1 MASPPVIVNHSVVR
15 AGASARA
22 SAAGL
27 AAYAGTRRGVVI
39 EISEADGRRLGVD
52 GLAAYAAN
60 RTGSTGGLWGADGP
74 VPVAEARRAI
84 AQNGGAVLT
93 TVVTVPNDIAPG
105 AGLDRLDAWQALVR
119 SEWPRL
125 FSEMTGVP
133 ESRVE
138 FYAAMHINGTSHHVH
153 ILTIDREGDW
163 DSLLPKGKMEAARL
177 EISSKAMAPL
187 LREAYIERDL
197 ARKAALE
204 AVARIDRGK
213 LDIGLPPNGRIEAAH
228 LRRFHPEA
236 SAALREALGRA
247 ASDSPALAGALE
259 RHRKAVERCAGLK
272 CLTGEARDV
281 YVRKAAADLGLRC
294 ENAAL
299 RVIVPDRTPAREE
312 VPTRRAPNRP
322 RDGEAAGSRTH
333 HRGPGLHPED
343 APRKARAKGRARPD
357 PRAGR
362 PQGVSHGRP
371 GLQACAVARSGPRAR
386 RRDGD
391 PGRQGSHTGRQ
402 RTRHGGRGRREGA
415 AAHRRDPEDPR
426 LRRHRAV
433 ERPRAEDSEQDR
445 EDDHE
450 MKPKSFNRD
459 MKRELAGTLAAH
471 GVDAVIACA
480 AAAGA
485 WDYARWWT
493 LSLISGLSVLLRL
506 PTADPGPEPTYV
518 FRGPLEAA
526 ADAAASGQ
534 AGELLAALALVAAS
548 VLALG
553 FVSWGRSWARLHD
566 GTFAGDRA
574 PTRTHGDAWLES
586 RPSRVARRCP
596 PWDGKAAAEG
606 LVAAGCIGGGIAMV
620 PAVHCL
626 IRAGSGAGK
635 SRRALAPSIAA
646 AIDRNAHGI
655 PTSVIVH
662 DPKSEIRA
670 WTEPLARR
678 AGMEVVAIRLDEPV
692 KSARFNPLDR
702 AIAALGTEGTAGA
715 VAELRELSSAIVPD
729 AFSSG
734 QRFFTDA
741 SRNLLTG
748 LCLLAITDERIPDGA
763 RNLSTVLALLEPRDG
778 KSAVK
783 SLEELAADLPA
794 GNPARQ
800 FLLVASSNG
809 GGGEALVSTA
819 RNYLM
824 SFCDDDVSRMLWD
837 GEVDLAS
844 VGRKPTILYIAS
856 ATDRGDR
863 GALVSCI
870 FSQALSAL
878 RETARLSGG
887 RLPAETL
894 LAIDEGSGI
903 PKIPRL
909 LGDLAEVRSIGLH
922 VVFVLQNTHLLEA
935 RCGYSRAESDALL
948 ALLGTQVVL
957 SVESVGEAEE
967 ISKRLGDYSVRTTG
981 ESSTKG
987 TQSSSSGKSFS
998 VARRPLITPSELMA
1012 WSARENG
1019 ALVIDAGG
1027 PMALASR
1034 DITETFL
1041 GPLLGLTSPEAE
1053 GALLARALEG
1063 ETRNTS
1069 PAPVWRI
1076 PEKPKKPKGSPP
1088 GGRKRKVSAAP
1099 DGF

>member
-1 MASPPVIVNHSVVR
+1 
-15 AGASARA
+15 
-22 SAAGL
+22 
-27 AAYAGTRRGVVI
+27 
-39 EISEADGRRLGVD
+39 
-52 GLAAYAAN
+52 
-60 RTGSTGGLWGADGP
+60 
-74 VPVAEARRAI
+74 
-84 AQNGGAVLT
+84 
-93 TVVTVPNDIAPG
+93 
-105 AGLDRLDAWQALVR
+105 
-119 SEWPRL
+119 
-125 FSEMTGVP
+125 
-133 ESRVE
+133 
-138 FYAAMHINGTSHHVH
+138 
-153 ILTIDREGDW
+153 
-163 DSLLPKGKMEAARL
+163 
-177 EISSKAMAPL
+177 
-187 LREAYIERDL
+187 
-197 ARKAALE
+197 
-204 AVARIDRGK
+204 
-213 LDIGLPPNGRIEAAH
+213 
-228 LRRFHPEA
+228 
-236 SAALREALGRA
+236 
-247 ASDSPALAGALE
+247 
-259 RHRKAVERCAGLK
+259 
-272 CLTGEARDV
+272 
-281 YVRKAAADLGLRC
+281 
-294 ENAAL
+294 
-299 RVIVPDRTPAREE
+299 
-312 VPTRRAPNRP
+312 
-322 RDGEAAGSRTH
+322 
-333 HRGPGLHPED
+333 
-343 APRKARAKGRARPD
+343 
-357 PRAGR
+357 
-362 PQGVSHGRP
+362 
-371 GLQACAVARSGPRAR
+371 
-386 RRDGD
+386 
-391 PGRQGSHTGRQ
+391 
-402 RTRHGGRGRREGA
+402 
-415 AAHRRDPEDPR
+415 
-426 LRRHRAV
+426 
-433 ERPRAEDSEQDR
+433 
-445 EDDHE
+445 
-450 MKPKSFNRD
+450 MKPKSFNRN
-459 MKRELAGTLAAH
+459 MRRELADTLAAH
-471 GVDAVIACA
+471 GIVAVVAAIATVS
-480 AAAGA
+480 A
-485 WDYARWWT
+485 WDYASWWMASLASDLST
-493 LSLISGLSVLLRL
+493 LLHLQVG
-506 PTADPGPEPTYV
+506 DPGAEPDTV
-518 FRGPLEAA
+518 LRNPLDTL
-526 ADAAASGQ
+526 ADTLATGKV
-534 AGELLAALALVAAS
+534 GGLLAAVAAVAVTIM
-548 VLALG
+548 VLGL
-553 FVSWGRSWARLHD
+553 VSWARSWLRLHD

-596 PWDGKAAAEG
+596 PWDGKEAARG
-606 LVAAGCIGGGIAMV
+606 LVAAGCVGGGIAMV
-620 PAVHCL
+620 PAIHCL

-635 SRRALAPSIAA
+635 TRRSLAVSVAA

-678 AGMEVVAIRLDEPV
+678 AGMEVVA
-692 KSARFNPLDR
+692 
-702 AIAALGTEGTAGA
+702 GA

-748 LCLLAITDERIPDGA
+748 LCLFAIADERIPDGA
-763 RNLSTVLALLEPRDG
+763 RNLSTVLTLLEPRDG

-922 VVFVLQNTHLLEA
+922 VVFVLQNTRLLEA

-967 ISKRLGDYSVRTTG
+967 ISKRLGDYSVKTTG
-981 ESSTKG
+981 QSSTKG

-1019 ALVIDAGG
+1019 ALVIDAEG

-1041 GPLLGLTSPEAE
+1041 GPLLGMTSSEAE

-1063 ETRNTS
+1063 EARNDA

-1076 PEKPKKPKGSPP
+1076 PEKPKKPKGSPS

>member
-1 MASPPVIVNHSVVR
+1 
-15 AGASARA
+15 
-22 SAAGL
+22 
-27 AAYAGTRRGVVI
+27 
-39 EISEADGRRLGVD
+39 
-52 GLAAYAAN
+52 
-60 RTGSTGGLWGADGP
+60 
-74 VPVAEARRAI
+74 
-84 AQNGGAVLT
+84 
-93 TVVTVPNDIAPG
+93 
-105 AGLDRLDAWQALVR
+105 
-119 SEWPRL
+119 
-125 FSEMTGVP
+125 
-133 ESRVE
+133 
-138 FYAAMHINGTSHHVH
+138 
-153 ILTIDREGDW
+153 
-163 DSLLPKGKMEAARL
+163 
-177 EISSKAMAPL
+177 
-187 LREAYIERDL
+187 
-197 ARKAALE
+197 
-204 AVARIDRGK
+204 
-213 LDIGLPPNGRIEAAH
+213 
-228 LRRFHPEA
+228 
-236 SAALREALGRA
+236 
-247 ASDSPALAGALE
+247 
-259 RHRKAVERCAGLK
+259 
-272 CLTGEARDV
+272 
-281 YVRKAAADLGLRC
+281 
-294 ENAAL
+294 
-299 RVIVPDRTPAREE
+299 
-312 VPTRRAPNRP
+312 
-322 RDGEAAGSRTH
+322 
-333 HRGPGLHPED
+333 
-343 APRKARAKGRARPD
+343 
-357 PRAGR
+357 
-362 PQGVSHGRP
+362 
-371 GLQACAVARSGPRAR
+371 
-386 RRDGD
+386 
-391 PGRQGSHTGRQ
+391 
-402 RTRHGGRGRREGA
+402 
-415 AAHRRDPEDPR
+415 
-426 LRRHRAV
+426 
-433 ERPRAEDSEQDR
+433 
-445 EDDHE
+445 

-459 MKRELAGTLAAH
+459 MRRELADTLAAH
-471 GVDAVIACA
+471 GIVAGVAAIATV
-480 AAAGA
+480 GA
-485 WDYARWWT
+485 WDYASWWT
-493 LSLISGLSVLLRL
+493 ASLASDLSTLLHL
-506 PTADPGPEPTYV
+506 QVSDPGTEPDTV
-518 FRGPLEAA
+518 LRNPLDTLADTLAA
-526 ADAAASGQ
+526 GK
-534 AGELLAALALVAAS
+534 AGGLLAAVAAVAVTIM
-548 VLALG
+548 VLGL
-553 FVSWGRSWARLHD
+553 VSWARSWLRLHD

-635 SRRALAPSIAA
+635 SRRATAPSIVA

-702 AIAALGTEGTAGA
+702 AIAALGTEGVAGA
-715 VAELRELSSAIVPD
+715 VAELRELSAAIVPD

-748 LCLLAITDERIPDGA
+748 LCLLAIADGRIPDGA

-967 ISKRLGDYSVRTTG
+967 ISKRLGDYSVKTTG
-981 ESSTKG
+981 QSSTKG

-1019 ALVIDAGG
+1019 ALVIDTEG

-1041 GPLLGLTSPEAE
+1041 GPLLGMTSPEAE

-1063 ETRNTS
+1063 EARNAV

-1076 PEKPKKPKGSPP
+1076 PEKPKKPKGSPS

>member
-1 MASPPVIVNHSVVR
+1 M
-15 AGASARA
+15 
-22 SAAGL
+22 
-27 AAYAGTRRGVVI
+27 
-39 EISEADGRRLGVD
+39 
-52 GLAAYAAN
+52 
-60 RTGSTGGLWGADGP
+60 
-74 VPVAEARRAI
+74 
-84 AQNGGAVLT
+84 
-93 TVVTVPNDIAPG
+93 
-105 AGLDRLDAWQALVR
+105 
-119 SEWPRL
+119 
-125 FSEMTGVP
+125 
-133 ESRVE
+133 
-138 FYAAMHINGTSHHVH
+138 
-153 ILTIDREGDW
+153 
-163 DSLLPKGKMEAARL
+163 
-177 EISSKAMAPL
+177 
-187 LREAYIERDL
+187 
-197 ARKAALE
+197 
-204 AVARIDRGK
+204 
-213 LDIGLPPNGRIEAAH
+213 
-228 LRRFHPEA
+228 
-236 SAALREALGRA
+236 
-247 ASDSPALAGALE
+247 
-259 RHRKAVERCAGLK
+259 
-272 CLTGEARDV
+272 
-281 YVRKAAADLGLRC
+281 
-294 ENAAL
+294 
-299 RVIVPDRTPAREE
+299 
-312 VPTRRAPNRP
+312 
-322 RDGEAAGSRTH
+322 
-333 HRGPGLHPED
+333 
-343 APRKARAKGRARPD
+343 
-357 PRAGR
+357 
-362 PQGVSHGRP
+362 
-371 GLQACAVARSGPRAR
+371 
-386 RRDGD
+386 
-391 PGRQGSHTGRQ
+391 
-402 RTRHGGRGRREGA
+402 
-415 AAHRRDPEDPR
+415 
-426 LRRHRAV
+426 
-433 ERPRAEDSEQDR
+433 
-445 EDDHE
+445 
-450 MKPKSFNRD
+450 
-459 MKRELAGTLAAH
+459 
-471 GVDAVIACA
+471 
-480 AAAGA
+480 
-485 WDYARWWT
+485 
-493 LSLISGLSVLLRL
+493 
-506 PTADPGPEPTYV
+506 
-518 FRGPLEAA
+518 
-526 ADAAASGQ
+526 
-534 AGELLAALALVAAS
+534 
-548 VLALG
+548 
-553 FVSWGRSWARLHD
+553 
-566 GTFAGDRA
+566 
-574 PTRTHGDAWLES
+574 
-586 RPSRVARRCP
+586 
-596 PWDGKAAAEG
+596 
-606 LVAAGCIGGGIAMV
+606 AAGCIGGGIAMV

-702 AIAALGTEGTAGA
+702 AIAALGTEGVAGA
-715 VAELRELSSAIVPD
+715 VAELRELSSSIVPD

-748 LCLLAITDERIPDGA
+748 LCLLAIADGRIPDGA

-856 ATDRGDR
+856 AADRGDR

-878 RETARLSGG
+878 RETALLSGG

-1019 ALVIDAGG
+1019 ALVIDAEG

-1063 ETRNTS
+1063 EVRNTS

-1076 PEKPKKPKGSPP
+1076 PEKPKKPKGSPS
-1088 GGRKRKVSAAP
+1088 GGRKRKVSVAP

>member
-1 MASPPVIVNHSVVR
+1 
-15 AGASARA
+15 
-22 SAAGL
+22 
-27 AAYAGTRRGVVI
+27 
-39 EISEADGRRLGVD
+39 
-52 GLAAYAAN
+52 
-60 RTGSTGGLWGADGP
+60 
-74 VPVAEARRAI
+74 
-84 AQNGGAVLT
+84 
-93 TVVTVPNDIAPG
+93 
-105 AGLDRLDAWQALVR
+105 
-119 SEWPRL
+119 
-125 FSEMTGVP
+125 
-133 ESRVE
+133 
-138 FYAAMHINGTSHHVH
+138 
-153 ILTIDREGDW
+153 
-163 DSLLPKGKMEAARL
+163 
-177 EISSKAMAPL
+177 
-187 LREAYIERDL
+187 
-197 ARKAALE
+197 
-204 AVARIDRGK
+204 
-213 LDIGLPPNGRIEAAH
+213 
-228 LRRFHPEA
+228 
-236 SAALREALGRA
+236 
-247 ASDSPALAGALE
+247 
-259 RHRKAVERCAGLK
+259 
-272 CLTGEARDV
+272 
-281 YVRKAAADLGLRC
+281 
-294 ENAAL
+294 
-299 RVIVPDRTPAREE
+299 
-312 VPTRRAPNRP
+312 
-322 RDGEAAGSRTH
+322 
-333 HRGPGLHPED
+333 
-343 APRKARAKGRARPD
+343 
-357 PRAGR
+357 
-362 PQGVSHGRP
+362 
-371 GLQACAVARSGPRAR
+371 
-386 RRDGD
+386 
-391 PGRQGSHTGRQ
+391 
-402 RTRHGGRGRREGA
+402 
-415 AAHRRDPEDPR
+415 
-426 LRRHRAV
+426 
-433 ERPRAEDSEQDR
+433 
-445 EDDHE
+445 
-450 MKPKSFNRD
+450 MKPKSFNRN
-459 MKRELAGTLAAH
+459 MRRELADTLAAH
-471 GVDAVIACA
+471 GIVAVVAAIATVS
-480 AAAGA
+480 A
-485 WDYARWWT
+485 WDYASWWMASLASDLST
-493 LSLISGLSVLLRL
+493 LLHLQVG
-506 PTADPGPEPTYV
+506 DPGAEPDTV
-518 FRGPLEAA
+518 LRNPLDTL
-526 ADAAASGQ
+526 ADTLATGKV
-534 AGELLAALALVAAS
+534 GGLLAAVAAVAVTIM
-548 VLALG
+548 VLGL
-553 FVSWGRSWARLHD
+553 VSWARSWLRLHD

-596 PWDGKAAAEG
+596 PWDGKEAARG
-606 LVAAGCIGGGIAMV
+606 LVAAGCVGGGIAMV
-620 PAVHCL
+620 PAIHCL

-635 SRRALAPSIAA
+635 TRRSLAVSVAA

-702 AIAALGTEGTAGA
+702 AIAALGTEGVAGPMA
-715 VAELRELSSAIVPD
+715 ASSTSSAIVPD

-748 LCLLAITDERIPDGA
+748 LCLLAIADERIPDGA

-783 SLEELAADLPA
+783 SLEELATDLPV

-824 SFCDDDVSRMLWD
+824 SFCDDDVSRMLRD

-922 VVFVLQNTHLLEA
+922 VVFVLQNTRLLEA

-967 ISKRLGDYSVRTTG
+967 ISKRLGDYSVKTTG
-981 ESSTKG
+981 QSSTKG

-1019 ALVIDAGG
+1019 ALVIDAEG

-1041 GPLLGLTSPEAE
+1041 GPLLGMTSPEAE

-1063 ETRNTS
+1063 EARNDA

-1076 PEKPKKPKGSPP
+1076 PEKPKKPKGSPS

>member
-1 MASPPVIVNHSVVR
+1 
-15 AGASARA
+15 
-22 SAAGL
+22 
-27 AAYAGTRRGVVI
+27 
-39 EISEADGRRLGVD
+39 
-52 GLAAYAAN
+52 
-60 RTGSTGGLWGADGP
+60 
-74 VPVAEARRAI
+74 
-84 AQNGGAVLT
+84 
-93 TVVTVPNDIAPG
+93 
-105 AGLDRLDAWQALVR
+105 
-119 SEWPRL
+119 
-125 FSEMTGVP
+125 MTGVP

-138 FYAAMHINGTSHHVH
+138 FYAVMHINGTSHHVH
-153 ILTIDREGDW
+153 ILTVDREGDW
-163 DSLLPKGKMEAARL
+163 DSLLPKGKMEGARL

-228 LRRFHPEA
+228 LRRIHPEA

-281 YVRKAAADLGLRC
+281 YVCKAAADLGLRC

-299 RVIVPDRTPAREE
+299 RVIVPDRTPVREE
-312 VPTRRAPNRP
+312 VPTRRAAPQTGPATER
-322 RDGEAAGSRTH
+322 RREA
-333 HRGPGLHPED
+333 GLATEARACIPKTRLEKL
-343 APRKARAKGRARPD
+343 ARKAARGRTLEPADLRGCPTADRAFRHAPSPGPALGRA
-357 PRAGR
+357 AAMAT
-362 PQGVSHGRP
+362 
-371 GLQACAVARSGPRAR
+371 LVAREATRDAR
-386 RRDGD
+386 GRDM
-391 PGRQGSHTGRQ
+391 
-402 RTRHGGRGRREGA
+402 GGRGRREGA

-471 GVDAVIACA
+471 GVAAVIACT

-506 PTADPGPEPTYV
+506 PTADPGPEPVYV

-702 AIAALGTEGTAGA
+702 AIAALDAEGVAGA
-715 VAELRELSSAIVPD
+715 VAELRELSSSIVPD

-748 LCLLAITDERIPDGA
+748 LCLLAIADERIPDGA

-778 KSAVK
+778 KSAVR

-824 SFCDDDVSRMLWD
+824 SFCDDDVSPMLWG
-837 GEVDLAS
+837 GEIDLAS

-967 ISKRLGDYSVRTTG
+967 ISKRLGDYSVKTTG
-981 ESSTKG
+981 QSSTKG

-1019 ALVIDAGG
+1019 ALVIDAEG

-1041 GPLLGLTSPEAE
+1041 GPPMGLTSPEAE

-1063 ETRNTS
+1063 EVRNTS

-1076 PEKPKKPKGSPP
+1076 PEKPKKPKGSPS

>member
-1 MASPPVIVNHSVVR
+1 MVVAGSV
-15 AGASARA
+15 GG
-22 SAAGL
+22 GL
-27 AAYAGTRRGVVI
+27 AT
-39 EISEADGRRLGVD
+39 
-52 GLAAYAAN
+52 
-60 RTGSTGGLWGADGP
+60 
-74 VPVAEARRAI
+74 
-84 AQNGGAVLT
+84 
-93 TVVTVPNDIAPG
+93 
-105 AGLDRLDAWQALVR
+105 
-119 SEWPRL
+119 
-125 FSEMTGVP
+125 
-133 ESRVE
+133 
-138 FYAAMHINGTSHHVH
+138 
-153 ILTIDREGDW
+153 
-163 DSLLPKGKMEAARL
+163 
-177 EISSKAMAPL
+177 
-187 LREAYIERDL
+187 
-197 ARKAALE
+197 
-204 AVARIDRGK
+204 
-213 LDIGLPPNGRIEAAH
+213 
-228 LRRFHPEA
+228 
-236 SAALREALGRA
+236 
-247 ASDSPALAGALE
+247 
-259 RHRKAVERCAGLK
+259 
-272 CLTGEARDV
+272 
-281 YVRKAAADLGLRC
+281 
-294 ENAAL
+294 
-299 RVIVPDRTPAREE
+299 
-312 VPTRRAPNRP
+312 
-322 RDGEAAGSRTH
+322 
-333 HRGPGLHPED
+333 
-343 APRKARAKGRARPD
+343 
-357 PRAGR
+357 
-362 PQGVSHGRP
+362 
-371 GLQACAVARSGPRAR
+371 
-386 RRDGD
+386 
-391 PGRQGSHTGRQ
+391 
-402 RTRHGGRGRREGA
+402 
-415 AAHRRDPEDPR
+415 
-426 LRRHRAV
+426 
-433 ERPRAEDSEQDR
+433 
-445 EDDHE
+445 
-450 MKPKSFNRD
+450 
-459 MKRELAGTLAAH
+459 
-471 GVDAVIACA
+471 
-480 AAAGA
+480 
-485 WDYARWWT
+485 
-493 LSLISGLSVLLRL
+493 
-506 PTADPGPEPTYV
+506 
-518 FRGPLEAA
+518 
-526 ADAAASGQ
+526 
-534 AGELLAALALVAAS
+534 
-548 VLALG
+548 
-553 FVSWGRSWARLHD
+553 
-566 GTFAGDRA
+566 
-574 PTRTHGDAWLES
+574 
-586 RPSRVARRCP
+586 
-596 PWDGKAAAEG
+596 
-606 LVAAGCIGGGIAMV
+606 V
-620 PAVHCL
+620 PAVHSL

-635 SRRALAPSIAA
+635 TRRALAPSVAA
-646 AIDRNAHGI
+646 AIDRNAHGV

-702 AIAALGTEGTAGA
+702 AISALGTEGVAGA

-748 LCLLAITDERIPDGA
+748 LCLLAITDDRIPDGA

-922 VVFVLQNTHLLEA
+922 VVFVLQNIQLLEA

-1019 ALVIDAGG
+1019 TLVIDAEG
-1027 PMALASR
+1027 PMAFASR

-1041 GPLLGLTSPEAE
+1041 GPLLDLTSPEAE
-1053 GALLARALEG
+1053 GAMLARALEG
-1063 ETRNTS
+1063 EIRNTV

-1076 PEKPKKPKGSPP
+1076 PEKPKKPKGSPS
-1088 GGRKRKVSAAP
+1088 GGRKRKASAAP

>member
-1 MASPPVIVNHSVVR
+1 
-15 AGASARA
+15 
-22 SAAGL
+22 
-27 AAYAGTRRGVVI
+27 
-39 EISEADGRRLGVD
+39 
-52 GLAAYAAN
+52 
-60 RTGSTGGLWGADGP
+60 
-74 VPVAEARRAI
+74 
-84 AQNGGAVLT
+84 
-93 TVVTVPNDIAPG
+93 
-105 AGLDRLDAWQALVR
+105 
-119 SEWPRL
+119 
-125 FSEMTGVP
+125 
-133 ESRVE
+133 
-138 FYAAMHINGTSHHVH
+138 
-153 ILTIDREGDW
+153 
-163 DSLLPKGKMEAARL
+163 
-177 EISSKAMAPL
+177 
-187 LREAYIERDL
+187 
-197 ARKAALE
+197 
-204 AVARIDRGK
+204 
-213 LDIGLPPNGRIEAAH
+213 
-228 LRRFHPEA
+228 
-236 SAALREALGRA
+236 
-247 ASDSPALAGALE
+247 
-259 RHRKAVERCAGLK
+259 
-272 CLTGEARDV
+272 
-281 YVRKAAADLGLRC
+281 
-294 ENAAL
+294 
-299 RVIVPDRTPAREE
+299 
-312 VPTRRAPNRP
+312 
-322 RDGEAAGSRTH
+322 
-333 HRGPGLHPED
+333 
-343 APRKARAKGRARPD
+343 
-357 PRAGR
+357 
-362 PQGVSHGRP
+362 
-371 GLQACAVARSGPRAR
+371 
-386 RRDGD
+386 
-391 PGRQGSHTGRQ
+391 
-402 RTRHGGRGRREGA
+402 
-415 AAHRRDPEDPR
+415 
-426 LRRHRAV
+426 
-433 ERPRAEDSEQDR
+433 
-445 EDDHE
+445 
-450 MKPKSFNRD
+450 MKPKSFNRN
-459 MKRELAGTLAAH
+459 MRRELADTLAAH
-471 GVDAVIACA
+471 GIVAVVAAIATVS
-480 AAAGA
+480 A
-485 WDYARWWT
+485 WDYASWWMASLASDLST
-493 LSLISGLSVLLRL
+493 LLHLQVG
-506 PTADPGPEPTYV
+506 DPGAEPDTV
-518 FRGPLEAA
+518 LRNPLDTL
-526 ADAAASGQ
+526 ADTLATGKV
-534 AGELLAALALVAAS
+534 GGLLAAVAAVAVTIM
-548 VLALG
+548 VLGL
-553 FVSWGRSWARLHD
+553 VSWARSWLRLHD

-635 SRRALAPSIAA
+635 TRRSLAVSVAA

-678 AGMEVVAIRLDEPV
+678 AGMEVVAVRLDEPV

-702 AIAALGTEGTAGA
+702 AISALGTEGVAGA

-824 SFCDDDVSRMLWD
+824 SFCDDVSRMLWD

-870 FSQALSAL
+870 FSQALSVL

-981 ESSTKG
+981 QSSTKG

-1012 WSARENG
+1012 WSAREDG
-1019 ALVIDAGG
+1019 ALVIDAEG

-1063 ETRNTS
+1063 EVRNTS

-1076 PEKPKKPKGSPP
+1076 PEKPKKPKGSPS
-1088 GGRKRKVSAAP
+1088 GGRKRKVSASP

>member
-1 MASPPVIVNHSVVR
+1 
-15 AGASARA
+15 
-22 SAAGL
+22 
-27 AAYAGTRRGVVI
+27 
-39 EISEADGRRLGVD
+39 
-52 GLAAYAAN
+52 
-60 RTGSTGGLWGADGP
+60 
-74 VPVAEARRAI
+74 
-84 AQNGGAVLT
+84 
-93 TVVTVPNDIAPG
+93 
-105 AGLDRLDAWQALVR
+105 
-119 SEWPRL
+119 
-125 FSEMTGVP
+125 
-133 ESRVE
+133 
-138 FYAAMHINGTSHHVH
+138 
-153 ILTIDREGDW
+153 
-163 DSLLPKGKMEAARL
+163 
-177 EISSKAMAPL
+177 
-187 LREAYIERDL
+187 
-197 ARKAALE
+197 
-204 AVARIDRGK
+204 
-213 LDIGLPPNGRIEAAH
+213 
-228 LRRFHPEA
+228 
-236 SAALREALGRA
+236 
-247 ASDSPALAGALE
+247 
-259 RHRKAVERCAGLK
+259 
-272 CLTGEARDV
+272 
-281 YVRKAAADLGLRC
+281 
-294 ENAAL
+294 
-299 RVIVPDRTPAREE
+299 
-312 VPTRRAPNRP
+312 
-322 RDGEAAGSRTH
+322 
-333 HRGPGLHPED
+333 
-343 APRKARAKGRARPD
+343 
-357 PRAGR
+357 
-362 PQGVSHGRP
+362 
-371 GLQACAVARSGPRAR
+371 
-386 RRDGD
+386 
-391 PGRQGSHTGRQ
+391 
-402 RTRHGGRGRREGA
+402 
-415 AAHRRDPEDPR
+415 
-426 LRRHRAV
+426 
-433 ERPRAEDSEQDR
+433 
-445 EDDHE
+445 

-459 MKRELAGTLAAH
+459 MRRELAGTLATH
-471 GVDAVIACA
+471 GIIAGVA
-480 AAAGA
+480 AIETVSA
-485 WDYARWWT
+485 WDYASWWT
-493 LSLISGLSVLLRL
+493 ASLASDLSTLLHL
-506 PTADPGPEPTYV
+506 QVSDPGTEPDTV
-518 FRGPLEAA
+518 LRNPLDTL
-526 ADAAASGQ
+526 ADTLATGK
-534 AGELLAALALVAAS
+534 AGGLLAAVAAVAVTIM
-548 VLALG
+548 VLGL
-553 FVSWGRSWARLHD
+553 VSWARSWLRLHD

-586 RPSRVARRCP
+586 RPSSVARRCP
-596 PWDGKAAAEG
+596 VWDGREAARGMVVAGSVGDG
-606 LVAAGCIGGGIAMV
+606 LATV
-620 PAVHCL
+620 PAVHSL

-635 SRRALAPSIAA
+635 TRRALAPSIAA

-678 AGMEVVAIRLDEPV
+678 SGMEVVAIRLDEPV

-702 AIAALGTEGTAGA
+702 AISALGTEGVAGA

-748 LCLLAITDERIPDGA
+748 LCLLAITDERVPDGA

-824 SFCDDDVSRMLWD
+824 SFCDDDVSRMLWG

-844 VGRKPTILYIAS
+844 VGRKPTILYISS

-1019 ALVIDAGG
+1019 ALVIDAEG

-1041 GPLLGLTSPEAE
+1041 GPLLGLTPPGAE
-1053 GALLARALEG
+1053 DALLARALEG
-1063 ETRNTS
+1063 EVRNAG

-1076 PEKPKKPKGSPP
+1076 PEKPKKPKGSPS

>member
-1 MASPPVIVNHSVVR
+1 
-15 AGASARA
+15 
-22 SAAGL
+22 
-27 AAYAGTRRGVVI
+27 
-39 EISEADGRRLGVD
+39 
-52 GLAAYAAN
+52 
-60 RTGSTGGLWGADGP
+60 
-74 VPVAEARRAI
+74 
-84 AQNGGAVLT
+84 
-93 TVVTVPNDIAPG
+93 
-105 AGLDRLDAWQALVR
+105 
-119 SEWPRL
+119 
-125 FSEMTGVP
+125 
-133 ESRVE
+133 
-138 FYAAMHINGTSHHVH
+138 
-153 ILTIDREGDW
+153 
-163 DSLLPKGKMEAARL
+163 
-177 EISSKAMAPL
+177 
-187 LREAYIERDL
+187 
-197 ARKAALE
+197 
-204 AVARIDRGK
+204 
-213 LDIGLPPNGRIEAAH
+213 
-228 LRRFHPEA
+228 
-236 SAALREALGRA
+236 
-247 ASDSPALAGALE
+247 
-259 RHRKAVERCAGLK
+259 
-272 CLTGEARDV
+272 
-281 YVRKAAADLGLRC
+281 
-294 ENAAL
+294 
-299 RVIVPDRTPAREE
+299 
-312 VPTRRAPNRP
+312 
-322 RDGEAAGSRTH
+322 
-333 HRGPGLHPED
+333 
-343 APRKARAKGRARPD
+343 
-357 PRAGR
+357 
-362 PQGVSHGRP
+362 
-371 GLQACAVARSGPRAR
+371 
-386 RRDGD
+386 
-391 PGRQGSHTGRQ
+391 
-402 RTRHGGRGRREGA
+402 
-415 AAHRRDPEDPR
+415 
-426 LRRHRAV
+426 
-433 ERPRAEDSEQDR
+433 
-445 EDDHE
+445 

-459 MKRELAGTLAAH
+459 MRKELSCTLAAY
-471 GVDAVIACA
+471 GIMA
-480 AAAGA
+480 AAADVATVSA
-485 WDYARWWT
+485 WDYVTWWICSIT
-493 LSLISGLSVLLRL
+493 ADLSALLRL
-506 PTADPGPEPTYV
+506 SDTAVPSPEPSAILNP
-518 FRGPLEAA
+518 PLTTI
-526 ADAAASGQ
+526 ADAAADCRLGT
-534 AGELLAALALVAAS
+534 LIAAVVA
-548 VLALG
+548 VTVGILALG
-553 FVSWGRSWARLHD
+553 FASWACAWARLHD

-586 RPSRVARRCP
+586 RPSRIARRCP

-606 LVAAGCIGGGIAMV
+606 LVATGCIGGGIAMV

-635 SRRALAPSIAA
+635 TRRALAPSIAA

-678 AGMEVVAIRLDEPV
+678 ARMEVVAIRLDEPV

-702 AIAALGTEGTAGA
+702 AIAALGTEGVAGA

-748 LCLLAITDERIPDGA
+748 LCLLAITDGRIPDGA

-783 SLEELAADLPA
+783 SLEELAADLPT

-981 ESSTKG
+981 QSSTKG

-1019 ALVIDAGG
+1019 ALVIDAEG

-1041 GPLLGLTSPEAE
+1041 GPLLGLTSPDAE

-1063 ETRNTS
+1063 ETRNAA

-1076 PEKPKKPKGSPP
+1076 PEKPKKPK
-1088 GGRKRKVSAAP
+1088 V
-1099 DGF
+1099 

>member
-1 MASPPVIVNHSVVR
+1 
-15 AGASARA
+15 
-22 SAAGL
+22 
-27 AAYAGTRRGVVI
+27 
-39 EISEADGRRLGVD
+39 
-52 GLAAYAAN
+52 
-60 RTGSTGGLWGADGP
+60 
-74 VPVAEARRAI
+74 
-84 AQNGGAVLT
+84 
-93 TVVTVPNDIAPG
+93 
-105 AGLDRLDAWQALVR
+105 
-119 SEWPRL
+119 
-125 FSEMTGVP
+125 
-133 ESRVE
+133 
-138 FYAAMHINGTSHHVH
+138 
-153 ILTIDREGDW
+153 
-163 DSLLPKGKMEAARL
+163 
-177 EISSKAMAPL
+177 
-187 LREAYIERDL
+187 
-197 ARKAALE
+197 
-204 AVARIDRGK
+204 
-213 LDIGLPPNGRIEAAH
+213 
-228 LRRFHPEA
+228 
-236 SAALREALGRA
+236 
-247 ASDSPALAGALE
+247 
-259 RHRKAVERCAGLK
+259 
-272 CLTGEARDV
+272 
-281 YVRKAAADLGLRC
+281 
-294 ENAAL
+294 
-299 RVIVPDRTPAREE
+299 
-312 VPTRRAPNRP
+312 
-322 RDGEAAGSRTH
+322 
-333 HRGPGLHPED
+333 
-343 APRKARAKGRARPD
+343 
-357 PRAGR
+357 
-362 PQGVSHGRP
+362 
-371 GLQACAVARSGPRAR
+371 
-386 RRDGD
+386 
-391 PGRQGSHTGRQ
+391 
-402 RTRHGGRGRREGA
+402 
-415 AAHRRDPEDPR
+415 
-426 LRRHRAV
+426 
-433 ERPRAEDSEQDR
+433 
-445 EDDHE
+445 
-450 MKPKSFNRD
+450 MKPKSFNRN
-459 MKRELAGTLAAH
+459 MKRELADTLAAH
-471 GVDAVIACA
+471 GIVAVVAAIATVS
-480 AAAGA
+480 A
-485 WDYARWWT
+485 WDYASWWMASLASDLST
-493 LSLISGLSVLLRL
+493 LLHLQVG
-506 PTADPGPEPTYV
+506 DPGAEPDTV
-518 FRGPLEAA
+518 LRNPLDTL
-526 ADAAASGQ
+526 ADTLATGKV
-534 AGELLAALALVAAS
+534 GGLLAAVAAVAVTIM
-548 VLALG
+548 VLGL
-553 FVSWGRSWARLHD
+553 VSWARSWLRLHD

-586 RPSRVARRCP
+586 RPSRVVRRCP
-596 PWDGKAAAEG
+596 PWDGKEAARG
-606 LVAAGCIGGGIAMV
+606 LVAAGCVGGGIAMV
-620 PAVHCL
+620 PAIHCL

-702 AIAALGTEGTAGA
+702 AIAALGTEGVAGA

-748 LCLLAITDERIPDGA
+748 LCLLAIADERIPDGA

-824 SFCDDDVSRMLWD
+824 SFCDDDVSRMLWG

-922 VVFVLQNTHLLEA
+922 VVFVLQNTRLLEA

-967 ISKRLGDYSVRTTG
+967 ISKRLGDYSVKTTG
-981 ESSTKG
+981 QSSTKG

-1012 WSARENG
+1012 WSARERRARDRRGGTDG
-1019 ALVIDAGG
+1019 ARQPRHHGDVLGAAAGHDVAGG
-1027 PMALASR
+1027 RGRAARAGARGGGPQRRPGTGLAYPGEAEKAQGVAVRRQEAQGVRGARRVLTRHTALPAQTALR
-1034 DITETFL
+1034 HTALGARMTEGRRRLSGLTGNATSENGL
-1041 GPLLGLTSPEAE
+1041 GPPSCAAKSRAPVVRPYPAPTVQGTWAAGVPHPWEKKSAAHPDRAC
-1053 GALLARALEG
+1053 ALLLFH
-1063 ETRNTS
+1063 
-1069 PAPVWRI
+1069 PAT
-1076 PEKPKKPKGSPP
+1076 
-1088 GGRKRKVSAAP
+1088 
-1099 DGF
+1099 

>member
-1 MASPPVIVNHSVVR
+1 
-15 AGASARA
+15 
-22 SAAGL
+22 
-27 AAYAGTRRGVVI
+27 
-39 EISEADGRRLGVD
+39 
-52 GLAAYAAN
+52 
-60 RTGSTGGLWGADGP
+60 
-74 VPVAEARRAI
+74 
-84 AQNGGAVLT
+84 
-93 TVVTVPNDIAPG
+93 
-105 AGLDRLDAWQALVR
+105 
-119 SEWPRL
+119 
-125 FSEMTGVP
+125 
-133 ESRVE
+133 
-138 FYAAMHINGTSHHVH
+138 
-153 ILTIDREGDW
+153 
-163 DSLLPKGKMEAARL
+163 
-177 EISSKAMAPL
+177 
-187 LREAYIERDL
+187 
-197 ARKAALE
+197 
-204 AVARIDRGK
+204 
-213 LDIGLPPNGRIEAAH
+213 
-228 LRRFHPEA
+228 
-236 SAALREALGRA
+236 
-247 ASDSPALAGALE
+247 
-259 RHRKAVERCAGLK
+259 
-272 CLTGEARDV
+272 
-281 YVRKAAADLGLRC
+281 
-294 ENAAL
+294 
-299 RVIVPDRTPAREE
+299 
-312 VPTRRAPNRP
+312 
-322 RDGEAAGSRTH
+322 
-333 HRGPGLHPED
+333 
-343 APRKARAKGRARPD
+343 
-357 PRAGR
+357 
-362 PQGVSHGRP
+362 
-371 GLQACAVARSGPRAR
+371 
-386 RRDGD
+386 
-391 PGRQGSHTGRQ
+391 
-402 RTRHGGRGRREGA
+402 
-415 AAHRRDPEDPR
+415 
-426 LRRHRAV
+426 
-433 ERPRAEDSEQDR
+433 
-445 EDDHE
+445 
-450 MKPKSFNRD
+450 MKPKSFNRN
-459 MKRELAGTLAAH
+459 MRRELADTLAAH
-471 GVDAVIACA
+471 GIVAVVAAIATVS
-480 AAAGA
+480 A
-485 WDYARWWT
+485 WDYASWWMASLASDLST
-493 LSLISGLSVLLRL
+493 LLHLQVG
-506 PTADPGPEPTYV
+506 DPGAEPDTV
-518 FRGPLEAA
+518 LRNPLDTL
-526 ADAAASGQ
+526 ADTLATGKV
-534 AGELLAALALVAAS
+534 GGLLAAVAAVAVTIM
-548 VLALG
+548 VLGL
-553 FVSWGRSWARLHD
+553 VSWARSWLRLHD

-596 PWDGKAAAEG
+596 PWDGKEAARG
-606 LVAAGCIGGGIAMV
+606 LVAAGCVGGGIAMV
-620 PAVHCL
+620 PAIHCL

-635 SRRALAPSIAA
+635 TRRSLAVSVAA

-702 AIAALGTEGTAGA
+702 AIAALGTEGVAGA

-748 LCLLAITDERIPDGA
+748 LCLLAIADERIPDGA

-887 RLPAETL
+887 RLSAETL

-922 VVFVLQNTHLLEA
+922 VVFVLQNTRLLEA

-967 ISKRLGDYSVRTTG
+967 ISKRLGDYSVKTTG
-981 ESSTKG
+981 QSSTKG

-1019 ALVIDAGG
+1019 ALVIDAEG

-1041 GPLLGLTSPEAE
+1041 GPLLGMTSPEAE

-1063 ETRNTS
+1063 EARNDA

-1076 PEKPKKPKGSPP
+1076 PEKPKKPKGSPS

>member
-39 EISEADGRRLGVD
+39 EVSEADGRRLGVD

-138 FYAAMHINGTSHHVH
+138 FYAAMHVNGTSHHVH
-153 ILTIDREGDW
+153 ILTVDREGDW
-163 DSLLPKGKMEAARL
+163 DSLLPKGRMEAARL

-187 LREAYIERDL
+187 LRKAYIERDL
-197 ARKAALE
+197 AREATLD
-204 AVARIDRGK
+204 AVARIDRNRF
-213 LDIGLPPNGRIEAAH
+213 DIELPPDGRIEAAH

-236 SAALREALGRA
+236 SAELREALDRA
-247 ASDSPALAGALE
+247 ASGSPELAGS
-259 RHRKAVERCAGLK
+259 RG
-272 CLTGEARDV
+272 G
-281 YVRKAAADLGLRC
+281 ADT
-294 ENAAL
+294 A
-299 RVIVPDRTPAREE
+299 
-312 VPTRRAPNRP
+312 RRAPNRP
-322 RDGEAAGSRTH
+322 RDGEAAGSRTR
-333 HRGPGLHPED
+333 HRGPLLHPEG
-343 APRKARAKGRARPD
+343 APRKDRAKGRARPG
-357 PRAGR
+357 PRTGR
-362 PQGVSHGRP
+362 PQRVPHGRS
-371 GLQACAVARSGPRAR
+371 GLQACAVARSGPRTGS
-386 RRDGD
+386 RDGGT
-391 PGRQGSHTGRQ
+391 GRQGDHAGR
-402 RTRHGGRGRREGA
+402 RRARHGGRGRREGA
-415 AAHRRDPEDPR
+415 ETHRRDPEGPR

-433 ERPRAEDSEQDR
+433 ERPRAEDSKQDR
-445 EDDHE
+445 EDDDE

-459 MKRELAGTLAAH
+459 MKKELAGTLAAH
-471 GVDAVIACA
+471 GVAAVIACA
-480 AAAGA
+480 ATASA

-506 PTADPGPEPTYV
+506 PTADPGPEPAYV

-526 ADAAASGQ
+526 ADTAASGQ

-646 AIDRNAHGI
+646 AIDRNAHGV

-670 WTEPLARR
+670 WTEPLARK

-702 AIAALGTEGTAGA
+702 AIAALGAEGVAGA
-715 VAELRELSSAIVPD
+715 VAELRELSAAIVPD

-748 LCLLAITDERIPDGA
+748 LCLLAITDGRIPDGA

-824 SFCDDDVSRMLWD
+824 SFCDDDVSRMLWG

-856 ATDRGDR
+856 AADRGDR

-967 ISKRLGDYSVRTTG
+967 ISKRLGDYSVKTTG
-981 ESSTKG
+981 QSSTKG

-1019 ALVIDAGG
+1019 ALVIDAEG

-1041 GPLLGLTSPEAE
+1041 GPLLGMTSPEAE

-1063 ETRNTS
+1063 EVRNTS

-1076 PEKPKKPKGSPP
+1076 PEKPKKPKGSPS

>member
-1 MASPPVIVNHSVVR
+1 
-15 AGASARA
+15 
-22 SAAGL
+22 
-27 AAYAGTRRGVVI
+27 
-39 EISEADGRRLGVD
+39 
-52 GLAAYAAN
+52 
-60 RTGSTGGLWGADGP
+60 
-74 VPVAEARRAI
+74 
-84 AQNGGAVLT
+84 
-93 TVVTVPNDIAPG
+93 
-105 AGLDRLDAWQALVR
+105 
-119 SEWPRL
+119 
-125 FSEMTGVP
+125 
-133 ESRVE
+133 
-138 FYAAMHINGTSHHVH
+138 
-153 ILTIDREGDW
+153 
-163 DSLLPKGKMEAARL
+163 
-177 EISSKAMAPL
+177 
-187 LREAYIERDL
+187 
-197 ARKAALE
+197 
-204 AVARIDRGK
+204 
-213 LDIGLPPNGRIEAAH
+213 
-228 LRRFHPEA
+228 
-236 SAALREALGRA
+236 
-247 ASDSPALAGALE
+247 
-259 RHRKAVERCAGLK
+259 
-272 CLTGEARDV
+272 
-281 YVRKAAADLGLRC
+281 
-294 ENAAL
+294 
-299 RVIVPDRTPAREE
+299 
-312 VPTRRAPNRP
+312 
-322 RDGEAAGSRTH
+322 
-333 HRGPGLHPED
+333 
-343 APRKARAKGRARPD
+343 
-357 PRAGR
+357 
-362 PQGVSHGRP
+362 
-371 GLQACAVARSGPRAR
+371 
-386 RRDGD
+386 
-391 PGRQGSHTGRQ
+391 
-402 RTRHGGRGRREGA
+402 
-415 AAHRRDPEDPR
+415 
-426 LRRHRAV
+426 
-433 ERPRAEDSEQDR
+433 
-445 EDDHE
+445 

-459 MKRELAGTLAAH
+459 MKKELAGTLAAH
-471 GVDAVIACA
+471 GVAATIACTA
-480 AAAGA
+480 TAGA

-506 PTADPGPEPTYV
+506 PTADPGPEPDYV

-646 AIDRNAHGI
+646 AIDRNAHGV

-702 AIAALGTEGTAGA
+702 AIAALGTEGVAGA
-715 VAELRELSSAIVPD
+715 VAELRELSSSIVPD

-748 LCLLAITDERIPDGA
+748 LCLLAITDGRIPDGA

-844 VGRKPTILYIAS
+844 VGRRPTILYIAS

-863 GALVSCI
+863 GAHRLVHLLPG
-870 FSQALSAL
+870 AVG
-878 RETARLSGG
+878 TARDRAPVRRQAAGGDPARHRRGVRDPQDPPPPRRPRGGPQHRAARRLRAPEHPSARGAMRLLQGGVGRAAGAARHPGRPLGGVRRRGGGDQQASRRLQRQDDRAELHQGDAELLVRQVVLRGAPAADHPVRAHGLERARERRARDRRGGPDGTRQPRHHRDVPGTAARHDVAGG
-887 RLPAETL
+887 RGRAARAGARGGGPEHLPGTGVALPGETEKAQGVAVRRQEAQGIRRARRVLMRHTALPAKTARRHTAREARMTAGRGSLSVYLPTLPAETN
-894 LAIDEGSGI
+894 S
-903 PKIPRL
+903 
-909 LGDLAEVRSIGLH
+909 
-922 VVFVLQNTHLLEA
+922 
-935 RCGYSRAESDALL
+935 
-948 ALLGTQVVL
+948 
-957 SVESVGEAEE
+957 
-967 ISKRLGDYSVRTTG
+967 
-981 ESSTKG
+981 
-987 TQSSSSGKSFS
+987 
-998 VARRPLITPSELMA
+998 ARR
-1012 WSARENG
+1012 
-1019 ALVIDAGG
+1019 V
-1027 PMALASR
+1027 
-1034 DITETFL
+1034 
-1041 GPLLGLTSPEAE
+1041 
-1053 GALLARALEG
+1053 
-1063 ETRNTS
+1063 
-1069 PAPVWRI
+1069 APQN
-1076 PEKPKKPKGSPP
+1076 P
-1088 GGRKRKVSAAP
+1088 GRP
-1099 DGF
+1099 

>member
-1 MASPPVIVNHSVVR
+1 
-15 AGASARA
+15 
-22 SAAGL
+22 
-27 AAYAGTRRGVVI
+27 
-39 EISEADGRRLGVD
+39 
-52 GLAAYAAN
+52 
-60 RTGSTGGLWGADGP
+60 
-74 VPVAEARRAI
+74 
-84 AQNGGAVLT
+84 
-93 TVVTVPNDIAPG
+93 
-105 AGLDRLDAWQALVR
+105 
-119 SEWPRL
+119 
-125 FSEMTGVP
+125 
-133 ESRVE
+133 
-138 FYAAMHINGTSHHVH
+138 
-153 ILTIDREGDW
+153 
-163 DSLLPKGKMEAARL
+163 
-177 EISSKAMAPL
+177 
-187 LREAYIERDL
+187 
-197 ARKAALE
+197 
-204 AVARIDRGK
+204 
-213 LDIGLPPNGRIEAAH
+213 
-228 LRRFHPEA
+228 
-236 SAALREALGRA
+236 
-247 ASDSPALAGALE
+247 
-259 RHRKAVERCAGLK
+259 
-272 CLTGEARDV
+272 
-281 YVRKAAADLGLRC
+281 
-294 ENAAL
+294 
-299 RVIVPDRTPAREE
+299 
-312 VPTRRAPNRP
+312 
-322 RDGEAAGSRTH
+322 
-333 HRGPGLHPED
+333 
-343 APRKARAKGRARPD
+343 
-357 PRAGR
+357 
-362 PQGVSHGRP
+362 
-371 GLQACAVARSGPRAR
+371 
-386 RRDGD
+386 
-391 PGRQGSHTGRQ
+391 
-402 RTRHGGRGRREGA
+402 
-415 AAHRRDPEDPR
+415 
-426 LRRHRAV
+426 
-433 ERPRAEDSEQDR
+433 
-445 EDDHE
+445 
-450 MKPKSFNRD
+450 MKPKSFNRN
-459 MKRELAGTLAAH
+459 MRRELADTLAAH
-471 GVDAVIACA
+471 GIVAVVAAIATVS
-480 AAAGA
+480 A
-485 WDYARWWT
+485 WDYASWWMASLASDLST
-493 LSLISGLSVLLRL
+493 LLHLQVG
-506 PTADPGPEPTYV
+506 DPGAEPDTV
-518 FRGPLEAA
+518 LRNPLDTL
-526 ADAAASGQ
+526 ADTLATGKV
-534 AGELLAALALVAAS
+534 GGLLAAVAAVAVTIM
-548 VLALG
+548 VLGL
-553 FVSWGRSWARLHD
+553 VSWARSWLRLHD

-596 PWDGKAAAEG
+596 PWDGKEAARG
-606 LVAAGCIGGGIAMV
+606 LVAAGCVGGGIAMV
-620 PAVHCL
+620 PAIHCL

-635 SRRALAPSIAA
+635 TRRSLAVSVAA

-702 AIAALGTEGTAGA
+702 AIAALGTEGVAGA

-748 LCLLAITDERIPDGA
+748 LCLLAIADERIPDGA

-922 VVFVLQNTHLLEA
+922 VVFVLQNTRLLEA
-935 RCGYSRAESDALL
+935 RCGYSRAESD

-967 ISKRLGDYSVRTTG
+967 ISKRLGDYSVKTTG
-981 ESSTKG
+981 QSSTKG

-1019 ALVIDAGG
+1019 ALVIDAEG

-1041 GPLLGLTSPEAE
+1041 GPLLGMTSPEAE

-1063 ETRNTS
+1063 EARNDA

-1076 PEKPKKPKGSPP
+1076 PEKPKKPKGSPS

>member
-1 MASPPVIVNHSVVR
+1 
-15 AGASARA
+15 
-22 SAAGL
+22 
-27 AAYAGTRRGVVI
+27 
-39 EISEADGRRLGVD
+39 
-52 GLAAYAAN
+52 
-60 RTGSTGGLWGADGP
+60 
-74 VPVAEARRAI
+74 
-84 AQNGGAVLT
+84 
-93 TVVTVPNDIAPG
+93 
-105 AGLDRLDAWQALVR
+105 
-119 SEWPRL
+119 
-125 FSEMTGVP
+125 
-133 ESRVE
+133 
-138 FYAAMHINGTSHHVH
+138 
-153 ILTIDREGDW
+153 
-163 DSLLPKGKMEAARL
+163 
-177 EISSKAMAPL
+177 
-187 LREAYIERDL
+187 
-197 ARKAALE
+197 
-204 AVARIDRGK
+204 
-213 LDIGLPPNGRIEAAH
+213 
-228 LRRFHPEA
+228 
-236 SAALREALGRA
+236 
-247 ASDSPALAGALE
+247 
-259 RHRKAVERCAGLK
+259 
-272 CLTGEARDV
+272 
-281 YVRKAAADLGLRC
+281 
-294 ENAAL
+294 
-299 RVIVPDRTPAREE
+299 
-312 VPTRRAPNRP
+312 
-322 RDGEAAGSRTH
+322 
-333 HRGPGLHPED
+333 
-343 APRKARAKGRARPD
+343 
-357 PRAGR
+357 
-362 PQGVSHGRP
+362 
-371 GLQACAVARSGPRAR
+371 
-386 RRDGD
+386 
-391 PGRQGSHTGRQ
+391 
-402 RTRHGGRGRREGA
+402 
-415 AAHRRDPEDPR
+415 
-426 LRRHRAV
+426 
-433 ERPRAEDSEQDR
+433 
-445 EDDHE
+445 

-459 MKRELAGTLAAH
+459 MKRELAGTLAGH
-471 GVDAVIACA
+471 GIAAGAACV

-493 LSLISGLSVLLRL
+493 ASLISGLSALLRL
-506 PTADPGPEPTYV
+506 PAVDPGPEPACV
-518 FRGPLEAA
+518 FRNPIEAA
-526 ADAAASGQ
+526 ADATASGE
-534 AGELLAALALVAAS
+534 AGELLAALALVAAA

-596 PWDGKAAAEG
+596 IWYGNDAARG
-606 LVAAGCIGGGIAMV
+606 MVVAGSVGGGLATV
-620 PAVHCL
+620 PAVHSL

-635 SRRALAPSIAA
+635 TRRALAPSVAA

-702 AIAALGTEGTAGA
+702 AISALGTEGVAGA

-819 RNYLM
+819 RSYLM

-922 VVFVLQNTHLLEA
+922 VVFVLQNIQLLEA

-1019 ALVIDAGG
+1019 TLVIDAEG

-1053 GALLARALEG
+1053 GAMLARALEG
-1063 ETRNTS
+1063 EIRNTV

-1076 PEKPKKPKGSPP
+1076 PEKPKKPKGSPS
-1088 GGRKRKVSAAP
+1088 GGRKRKVSVAP

>member
-1 MASPPVIVNHSVVR
+1 
-15 AGASARA
+15 
-22 SAAGL
+22 
-27 AAYAGTRRGVVI
+27 
-39 EISEADGRRLGVD
+39 
-52 GLAAYAAN
+52 
-60 RTGSTGGLWGADGP
+60 
-74 VPVAEARRAI
+74 
-84 AQNGGAVLT
+84 
-93 TVVTVPNDIAPG
+93 
-105 AGLDRLDAWQALVR
+105 
-119 SEWPRL
+119 
-125 FSEMTGVP
+125 
-133 ESRVE
+133 
-138 FYAAMHINGTSHHVH
+138 
-153 ILTIDREGDW
+153 
-163 DSLLPKGKMEAARL
+163 
-177 EISSKAMAPL
+177 
-187 LREAYIERDL
+187 
-197 ARKAALE
+197 
-204 AVARIDRGK
+204 
-213 LDIGLPPNGRIEAAH
+213 
-228 LRRFHPEA
+228 
-236 SAALREALGRA
+236 
-247 ASDSPALAGALE
+247 
-259 RHRKAVERCAGLK
+259 
-272 CLTGEARDV
+272 
-281 YVRKAAADLGLRC
+281 
-294 ENAAL
+294 
-299 RVIVPDRTPAREE
+299 
-312 VPTRRAPNRP
+312 
-322 RDGEAAGSRTH
+322 
-333 HRGPGLHPED
+333 
-343 APRKARAKGRARPD
+343 
-357 PRAGR
+357 
-362 PQGVSHGRP
+362 
-371 GLQACAVARSGPRAR
+371 
-386 RRDGD
+386 
-391 PGRQGSHTGRQ
+391 
-402 RTRHGGRGRREGA
+402 
-415 AAHRRDPEDPR
+415 
-426 LRRHRAV
+426 
-433 ERPRAEDSEQDR
+433 
-445 EDDHE
+445 

-459 MKRELAGTLAAH
+459 MKRELVDALAAH
-471 GVDAVIACA
+471 GIIAGVA
-480 AAAGA
+480 AIATVSA
-485 WDYARWWT
+485 WDYASWWMASLASDLST
-493 LSLISGLSVLLRL
+493 LLHLQVG
-506 PTADPGPEPTYV
+506 DPGTERDTV
-518 FRGPLEAA
+518 LRNPLDTL
-526 ADAAASGQ
+526 ADTLATGKV
-534 AGELLAALALVAAS
+534 GGLLAAVATVAVTIM
-548 VLALG
+548 VLGL
-553 FVSWGRSWARLHD
+553 VSWARSWLRLHD
-566 GTFAGDRA
+566 GTFAGNRA

-596 PWDGKAAAEG
+596 PWDGKEVARG
-606 LVAAGCIGGGIAMV
+606 LVAAGCVGDGIAMV

-635 SRRALAPSIAA
+635 TRRSLAVSVAA

-702 AIAALGTEGTAGA
+702 AIAALGTEGVAGA

-748 LCLLAITDERIPDGA
+748 LCLFAIADERIPGGA

-844 VGRKPTILYIAS
+844 VGCKPTILYIAS

-981 ESSTKG
+981 QSSTKG

-1019 ALVIDAGG
+1019 ALVIDAEG

-1034 DITETFL
+1034 DITETLL

-1063 ETRNTS
+1063 EVRNAG

-1076 PEKPKKPKGSPP
+1076 PEKPKRPKGSPS

>member
-1 MASPPVIVNHSVVR
+1 
-15 AGASARA
+15 
-22 SAAGL
+22 
-27 AAYAGTRRGVVI
+27 
-39 EISEADGRRLGVD
+39 
-52 GLAAYAAN
+52 
-60 RTGSTGGLWGADGP
+60 
-74 VPVAEARRAI
+74 
-84 AQNGGAVLT
+84 
-93 TVVTVPNDIAPG
+93 
-105 AGLDRLDAWQALVR
+105 
-119 SEWPRL
+119 
-125 FSEMTGVP
+125 
-133 ESRVE
+133 
-138 FYAAMHINGTSHHVH
+138 
-153 ILTIDREGDW
+153 
-163 DSLLPKGKMEAARL
+163 
-177 EISSKAMAPL
+177 
-187 LREAYIERDL
+187 
-197 ARKAALE
+197 
-204 AVARIDRGK
+204 
-213 LDIGLPPNGRIEAAH
+213 
-228 LRRFHPEA
+228 
-236 SAALREALGRA
+236 
-247 ASDSPALAGALE
+247 
-259 RHRKAVERCAGLK
+259 
-272 CLTGEARDV
+272 
-281 YVRKAAADLGLRC
+281 
-294 ENAAL
+294 
-299 RVIVPDRTPAREE
+299 
-312 VPTRRAPNRP
+312 
-322 RDGEAAGSRTH
+322 
-333 HRGPGLHPED
+333 
-343 APRKARAKGRARPD
+343 
-357 PRAGR
+357 
-362 PQGVSHGRP
+362 
-371 GLQACAVARSGPRAR
+371 
-386 RRDGD
+386 
-391 PGRQGSHTGRQ
+391 
-402 RTRHGGRGRREGA
+402 
-415 AAHRRDPEDPR
+415 
-426 LRRHRAV
+426 
-433 ERPRAEDSEQDR
+433 
-445 EDDHE
+445 

-459 MKRELAGTLAAH
+459 MKRELAGTLVGH
-471 GVDAVIACA
+471 GI
-480 AAAGA
+480 AAGVACVATVSA
-485 WDYARWWT
+485 WGYARWWT
-493 LSLISGLSVLLRL
+493 VSLISGLSALLRL
-506 PTADPGPEPTYV
+506 PAVTPGPEPAHV
-518 FRGPLEAA
+518 FRHPFEAA
-526 ADAAASGQ
+526 ADAAASGEM
-534 AGELLAALALVAAS
+534 GEMLAALSLVATA
-548 VLALG
+548 VLILG
-553 FVSWGRSWARLHD
+553 LVSWARSWASLHD

-596 PWDGKAAAEG
+596 PWDGEAAAEG

-635 SRRALAPSIAA
+635 TRRSLAISVAA

-678 AGMEVVAIRLDEPV
+678 AG
-692 KSARFNPLDR
+692 
-702 AIAALGTEGTAGA
+702 TEGVAGA

-887 RLPAETL
+887 KLPAETL

-903 PKIPRL
+903 PKIPR
-909 LGDLAEVRSIGLH
+909 VRSIGLH
-922 VVFVLQNTHLLEA
+922 VVFVLQNTRLLEA

-967 ISKRLGDYSVRTTG
+967 ISKRLGDYSVKTTG
-981 ESSTKG
+981 QSSTKG

-1019 ALVIDAGG
+1019 ALVIDAEG

-1041 GPLLGLTSPEAE
+1041 GPLLGMTSPEAE

-1063 ETRNTS
+1063 EVRNDA

-1076 PEKPKKPKGSPP
+1076 PEKPKKPKGSPS
-1088 GGRKRKVSAAP
+1088 GGRKRKVSAEP

>member
-1 MASPPVIVNHSVVR
+1 
-15 AGASARA
+15 
-22 SAAGL
+22 
-27 AAYAGTRRGVVI
+27 
-39 EISEADGRRLGVD
+39 
-52 GLAAYAAN
+52 
-60 RTGSTGGLWGADGP
+60 
-74 VPVAEARRAI
+74 
-84 AQNGGAVLT
+84 
-93 TVVTVPNDIAPG
+93 
-105 AGLDRLDAWQALVR
+105 
-119 SEWPRL
+119 
-125 FSEMTGVP
+125 
-133 ESRVE
+133 
-138 FYAAMHINGTSHHVH
+138 
-153 ILTIDREGDW
+153 
-163 DSLLPKGKMEAARL
+163 
-177 EISSKAMAPL
+177 
-187 LREAYIERDL
+187 
-197 ARKAALE
+197 
-204 AVARIDRGK
+204 
-213 LDIGLPPNGRIEAAH
+213 
-228 LRRFHPEA
+228 
-236 SAALREALGRA
+236 
-247 ASDSPALAGALE
+247 
-259 RHRKAVERCAGLK
+259 
-272 CLTGEARDV
+272 
-281 YVRKAAADLGLRC
+281 
-294 ENAAL
+294 
-299 RVIVPDRTPAREE
+299 
-312 VPTRRAPNRP
+312 
-322 RDGEAAGSRTH
+322 
-333 HRGPGLHPED
+333 
-343 APRKARAKGRARPD
+343 
-357 PRAGR
+357 
-362 PQGVSHGRP
+362 
-371 GLQACAVARSGPRAR
+371 
-386 RRDGD
+386 
-391 PGRQGSHTGRQ
+391 
-402 RTRHGGRGRREGA
+402 
-415 AAHRRDPEDPR
+415 
-426 LRRHRAV
+426 
-433 ERPRAEDSEQDR
+433 
-445 EDDHE
+445 

-459 MKRELAGTLAAH
+459 MKRELISTLAGH
-471 GVDAVIACA
+471 GIAATIACTA
-480 AAAGA
+480 TAGA

-506 PTADPGPEPTYV
+506 PTADPGPEPAHV
-518 FRGPLEAA
+518 FRNPLDAA
-526 ADAAASGQ
+526 ADAAASGE
-534 AGELLAALALVAAS
+534 AGELLATLALVTAA

-553 FVSWGRSWARLHD
+553 LVSWGRSWARLHD

-586 RPSRVARRCP
+586 RPSRVTRRCP
-596 PWDGKAAAEG
+596 VWDGREAAKGVVVAGSVGDG
-606 LVAAGCIGGGIAMV
+606 LATV
-620 PAVHCL
+620 PAVHSL
-626 IRAGSGAGK
+626 IRAGSNAGK
-635 SRRALAPSIAA
+635 TRRALAPSIAA

-678 AGMEVVAIRLDEPV
+678 AGMEVAAIRLDEPV

-702 AIAALGTEGTAGA
+702 AIAALGTEGVAGA

-729 AFSSG
+729 AFSSS

-748 LCLLAITDERIPDGA
+748 LCLLAITDGRIPDGA
-763 RNLSTVLALLEPRDG
+763 RNLSTVLALLEPRGG

-824 SFCDDDVSRMLWD
+824 SFCDDDVSRMLWG

-844 VGRKPTILYIAS
+844 VGRRPTILYIAS

-967 ISKRLGDYSVRTTG
+967 ISKRLGDYSVKTTG
-981 ESSTKG
+981 QSSTKG

-1019 ALVIDAGG
+1019 ALVIDAEG

-1041 GPLLGLTSPEAE
+1041 GPLLGMTSPEAE

-1063 ETRNTS
+1063 EARNAA

-1076 PEKPKKPKGSPP
+1076 PEKPKKPKGSPS
-1088 GGRKRKVSAAP
+1088 GSRKRKVSAAP

>member
-1 MASPPVIVNHSVVR
+1 
-15 AGASARA
+15 
-22 SAAGL
+22 
-27 AAYAGTRRGVVI
+27 
-39 EISEADGRRLGVD
+39 
-52 GLAAYAAN
+52 
-60 RTGSTGGLWGADGP
+60 
-74 VPVAEARRAI
+74 
-84 AQNGGAVLT
+84 
-93 TVVTVPNDIAPG
+93 
-105 AGLDRLDAWQALVR
+105 
-119 SEWPRL
+119 
-125 FSEMTGVP
+125 
-133 ESRVE
+133 
-138 FYAAMHINGTSHHVH
+138 
-153 ILTIDREGDW
+153 
-163 DSLLPKGKMEAARL
+163 
-177 EISSKAMAPL
+177 
-187 LREAYIERDL
+187 
-197 ARKAALE
+197 
-204 AVARIDRGK
+204 
-213 LDIGLPPNGRIEAAH
+213 
-228 LRRFHPEA
+228 
-236 SAALREALGRA
+236 
-247 ASDSPALAGALE
+247 
-259 RHRKAVERCAGLK
+259 
-272 CLTGEARDV
+272 
-281 YVRKAAADLGLRC
+281 
-294 ENAAL
+294 
-299 RVIVPDRTPAREE
+299 
-312 VPTRRAPNRP
+312 
-322 RDGEAAGSRTH
+322 
-333 HRGPGLHPED
+333 
-343 APRKARAKGRARPD
+343 
-357 PRAGR
+357 
-362 PQGVSHGRP
+362 
-371 GLQACAVARSGPRAR
+371 
-386 RRDGD
+386 
-391 PGRQGSHTGRQ
+391 
-402 RTRHGGRGRREGA
+402 
-415 AAHRRDPEDPR
+415 
-426 LRRHRAV
+426 
-433 ERPRAEDSEQDR
+433 
-445 EDDHE
+445 

-459 MKRELAGTLAAH
+459 MRRELADTLAAH
-471 GVDAVIACA
+471 GIIAGVA
-480 AAAGA
+480 AIATVSA
-485 WDYARWWT
+485 WDYASWWT
-493 LSLISGLSVLLRL
+493 ASLASDLSTLLHL
-506 PTADPGPEPTYV
+506 QVSDPGTEPSTV
-518 FRGPLEAA
+518 LRNPLNTLTDTLAT
-526 ADAAASGQ
+526 GKM
-534 AGELLAALALVAAS
+534 GGLLAAVAAVAVTIM
-548 VLALG
+548 VLGL
-553 FVSWGRSWARLHD
+553 VSWARSWLRLHD

-596 PWDGKAAAEG
+596 SWDGKEAARG
-606 LVAAGCIGGGIAMV
+606 LVAAGCVGGGIAMV
-620 PAVHCL
+620 PAIHCL

-635 SRRALAPSIAA
+635 TRRSLAVSVAA

-678 AGMEVVAIRLDEPV
+678 AGMEVIAIRLDEPV

-702 AIAALGTEGTAGA
+702 AISALGTEGIAGA

-748 LCLLAITDERIPDGA
+748 LCLLAITDKRIPDGA

-948 ALLGTQVVL
+948 ALLGTQVIL

-967 ISKRLGDYSVRTTG
+967 ISKRLGDYSVKTTG
-981 ESSTKG
+981 QSSTKG

-1012 WSARENG
+1012 WSACENG
-1019 ALVIDAGG
+1019 ALVIDPEG
-1027 PMALASR
+1027 PMAIASR

-1041 GPLLGLTSPEAE
+1041 GPMLGMMSPEAE

-1063 ETRNTS
+1063 EVRNDA

-1076 PEKPKKPKGSPP
+1076 PEKPKKPKGSPS

>member
-1 MASPPVIVNHSVVR
+1 
-15 AGASARA
+15 
-22 SAAGL
+22 
-27 AAYAGTRRGVVI
+27 
-39 EISEADGRRLGVD
+39 
-52 GLAAYAAN
+52 
-60 RTGSTGGLWGADGP
+60 
-74 VPVAEARRAI
+74 
-84 AQNGGAVLT
+84 
-93 TVVTVPNDIAPG
+93 
-105 AGLDRLDAWQALVR
+105 
-119 SEWPRL
+119 
-125 FSEMTGVP
+125 
-133 ESRVE
+133 
-138 FYAAMHINGTSHHVH
+138 
-153 ILTIDREGDW
+153 
-163 DSLLPKGKMEAARL
+163 
-177 EISSKAMAPL
+177 
-187 LREAYIERDL
+187 
-197 ARKAALE
+197 
-204 AVARIDRGK
+204 
-213 LDIGLPPNGRIEAAH
+213 
-228 LRRFHPEA
+228 
-236 SAALREALGRA
+236 
-247 ASDSPALAGALE
+247 
-259 RHRKAVERCAGLK
+259 
-272 CLTGEARDV
+272 
-281 YVRKAAADLGLRC
+281 
-294 ENAAL
+294 
-299 RVIVPDRTPAREE
+299 
-312 VPTRRAPNRP
+312 
-322 RDGEAAGSRTH
+322 
-333 HRGPGLHPED
+333 
-343 APRKARAKGRARPD
+343 
-357 PRAGR
+357 
-362 PQGVSHGRP
+362 
-371 GLQACAVARSGPRAR
+371 
-386 RRDGD
+386 
-391 PGRQGSHTGRQ
+391 
-402 RTRHGGRGRREGA
+402 
-415 AAHRRDPEDPR
+415 
-426 LRRHRAV
+426 
-433 ERPRAEDSEQDR
+433 
-445 EDDHE
+445 

-459 MKRELAGTLAAH
+459 MKKELAGTLAAH
-471 GVDAVIACA
+471 GVAATIACTA
-480 AAAGA
+480 TAGA

-506 PTADPGPEPTYV
+506 PTADPGPEPDYV

-553 FVSWGRSWARLHD
+553 LVSWGRSWARLHD

-635 SRRALAPSIAA
+635 SRRATAPSIVA

-678 AGMEVVAIRLDEPV
+678 AGMEVAAIRLDEPV

-702 AIAALGTEGTAGA
+702 AIAALGTEGVAGA

-734 QRFFTDA
+734 QRFFTDT

-748 LCLLAITDERIPDGA
+748 LCLLAITDGRIPDGA

-909 LGDLAEVRSIGLH
+909 LGDLSEVRSIGLH

-967 ISKRLGDYSVRTTG
+967 ISKRLGDYSVKTTG
-981 ESSTKG
+981 QSSTKG

-1019 ALVIDAGG
+1019 ALVIDAEG

-1041 GPLLGLTSPEAE
+1041 GPLLGMTSPEAE

-1063 ETRNTS
+1063 EVRNTS

-1076 PEKPKKPKGSPP
+1076 PEKPKKPKGSPS

>member
-1 MASPPVIVNHSVVR
+1 
-15 AGASARA
+15 
-22 SAAGL
+22 
-27 AAYAGTRRGVVI
+27 
-39 EISEADGRRLGVD
+39 
-52 GLAAYAAN
+52 
-60 RTGSTGGLWGADGP
+60 
-74 VPVAEARRAI
+74 
-84 AQNGGAVLT
+84 
-93 TVVTVPNDIAPG
+93 
-105 AGLDRLDAWQALVR
+105 
-119 SEWPRL
+119 
-125 FSEMTGVP
+125 
-133 ESRVE
+133 
-138 FYAAMHINGTSHHVH
+138 
-153 ILTIDREGDW
+153 
-163 DSLLPKGKMEAARL
+163 
-177 EISSKAMAPL
+177 
-187 LREAYIERDL
+187 
-197 ARKAALE
+197 
-204 AVARIDRGK
+204 
-213 LDIGLPPNGRIEAAH
+213 
-228 LRRFHPEA
+228 
-236 SAALREALGRA
+236 
-247 ASDSPALAGALE
+247 
-259 RHRKAVERCAGLK
+259 
-272 CLTGEARDV
+272 
-281 YVRKAAADLGLRC
+281 
-294 ENAAL
+294 
-299 RVIVPDRTPAREE
+299 
-312 VPTRRAPNRP
+312 
-322 RDGEAAGSRTH
+322 
-333 HRGPGLHPED
+333 
-343 APRKARAKGRARPD
+343 
-357 PRAGR
+357 
-362 PQGVSHGRP
+362 
-371 GLQACAVARSGPRAR
+371 
-386 RRDGD
+386 
-391 PGRQGSHTGRQ
+391 
-402 RTRHGGRGRREGA
+402 
-415 AAHRRDPEDPR
+415 
-426 LRRHRAV
+426 
-433 ERPRAEDSEQDR
+433 
-445 EDDHE
+445 

-459 MKRELAGTLAAH
+459 MKKELADTLAAH
-471 GVDAVIACA
+471 AVAAGIACVA
-480 AAAGA
+480 TVSA
-485 WDYARWWT
+485 WDHISWWAAS
-493 LSLISGLSVLLRL
+493 LSSDLSVFLQLQVD
-506 PTADPGPEPTYV
+506 DPGPKPDV
-518 FRGPLEAA
+518 IFRNPLESIADSAA
-526 ADAAASGQ
+526 TDRLP
-534 AGELLAALALVAAS
+534 LLASATAAVAAIII
-548 VLALG
+548 LLG
-553 FVSWGRSWARLHD
+553 LVSWVRSWMCLHD

-586 RPSRVARRCP
+586 RSSRIARRCP
-596 PWDGKAAAEG
+596 VWNGKGAAKG
-606 LVAAGCIGGGIAMV
+606 LVATGCIGSGIAMV

-670 WTEPLARR
+670 WTEPLARK
-678 AGMEVVAIRLDEPV
+678 AGMRVVAIRLDDPV
-692 KSARFNPLDR
+692 RSARYNPLDR
-702 AIAALGTEGTAGA
+702 AISALKTEGLPGA
-715 VAELRELSSAIVPD
+715 VSELRELSSTIVPD

-748 LCLLAITDERIPDGA
+748 LCLLAITDGRIPDGA

-794 GNPARQ
+794 GSPARQ

-948 ALLGTQVVL
+948 ALLGTQVIL

-967 ISKRLGDYSVRTTG
+967 ISKRLGDYSVKTTG
-981 ESSTKG
+981 QSSTKG

-998 VARRPLITPSELMA
+998 VARRPLITPSELMT
-1012 WSARENG
+1012 WSACENG
-1019 ALVIDAGG
+1019 ALVIDPEG
-1027 PMALASR
+1027 PMAIASR

-1041 GPLLGLTSPEAE
+1041 GPMLGMMSPEAE

-1063 ETRNTS
+1063 ENRNDA

-1076 PEKPKKPKGSPP
+1076 PEKPKKPKGSPS

>member
-1 MASPPVIVNHSVVR
+1 
-15 AGASARA
+15 
-22 SAAGL
+22 
-27 AAYAGTRRGVVI
+27 
-39 EISEADGRRLGVD
+39 
-52 GLAAYAAN
+52 
-60 RTGSTGGLWGADGP
+60 
-74 VPVAEARRAI
+74 
-84 AQNGGAVLT
+84 
-93 TVVTVPNDIAPG
+93 
-105 AGLDRLDAWQALVR
+105 
-119 SEWPRL
+119 
-125 FSEMTGVP
+125 
-133 ESRVE
+133 
-138 FYAAMHINGTSHHVH
+138 
-153 ILTIDREGDW
+153 
-163 DSLLPKGKMEAARL
+163 
-177 EISSKAMAPL
+177 
-187 LREAYIERDL
+187 
-197 ARKAALE
+197 
-204 AVARIDRGK
+204 
-213 LDIGLPPNGRIEAAH
+213 
-228 LRRFHPEA
+228 
-236 SAALREALGRA
+236 
-247 ASDSPALAGALE
+247 
-259 RHRKAVERCAGLK
+259 
-272 CLTGEARDV
+272 
-281 YVRKAAADLGLRC
+281 
-294 ENAAL
+294 
-299 RVIVPDRTPAREE
+299 
-312 VPTRRAPNRP
+312 
-322 RDGEAAGSRTH
+322 
-333 HRGPGLHPED
+333 
-343 APRKARAKGRARPD
+343 
-357 PRAGR
+357 
-362 PQGVSHGRP
+362 
-371 GLQACAVARSGPRAR
+371 
-386 RRDGD
+386 
-391 PGRQGSHTGRQ
+391 
-402 RTRHGGRGRREGA
+402 
-415 AAHRRDPEDPR
+415 
-426 LRRHRAV
+426 
-433 ERPRAEDSEQDR
+433 
-445 EDDHE
+445 

-459 MKRELAGTLAAH
+459 MRRELADTLANH
-471 GVDAVIACA
+471 GIIAGVA
-480 AAAGA
+480 AIATVSA
-485 WDYARWWT
+485 WDYASWWT
-493 LSLISGLSVLLRL
+493 ASLASDLSPLLHLQVSDPGTEPDSVLRNPLDTL
-506 PTADPGPEPTYV
+506 ADTLATGKM
-518 FRGPLEAA
+518 G
-526 ADAAASGQ
+526 G
-534 AGELLAALALVAAS
+534 LLAAVAAVAATIM
-548 VLALG
+548 VLGL
-553 FVSWGRSWARLHD
+553 VSWARSWLRLHD

-596 PWDGKAAAEG
+596 PWDGKAAAKG

-635 SRRALAPSIAA
+635 SRRATAPSIV

-702 AIAALGTEGTAGA
+702 AIAALGTEGVAGA
-715 VAELRELSSAIVPD
+715 VAELRELSAAIVPD

-748 LCLLAITDERIPDGA
+748 LCLLAIADGRIPDGA

-783 SLEELAADLPA
+783 SLEELAADLPT

-844 VGRKPTILYIAS
+844 VGCKPTILYIAS

-922 VVFVLQNTHLLEA
+922 VVFVLQNTRLLEA

-1019 ALVIDAGG
+1019 ALVIDAEG

-1041 GPLLGLTSPEAE
+1041 GPLLGLTPPGAE
-1053 GALLARALEG
+1053 DALLARALEG
-1063 ETRNTS
+1063 EVRNAG

-1076 PEKPKKPKGSPP
+1076 PEKPKKPKGSPS